1 MEQSEEATKDELD
14 SLPQTIKLNLLN
26 LMKNLKLIPFQQL
39 VINLHE
45 EDLFNNL
52 NKTIKIQSEVDMYP
66 QITLKKVKE
75 DEDLLQLINKQS
87 PLKK

>member
-14 SLPQTIKLNLLN
+14 SQQQTIKLNLLN

-45 EDLFNNL
+45 EDLFSNL
-52 NKTIKIQSEVDMYP
+52 NKTRILSEVDMYP